1 VPGGEDPAYAQ
12 LGRDQPWDRY
22 WRKHADELGNVG
34 SDYKNILP
42 MLSFFDLLP
51 PWRTDP
57 NEHELRFELYRRGGR
72 HLDLSGAVSAGELV
86 TCGIASING
95 DTGKNPLPVPLTVA
109 DSPVTGTGTT
119 MVQFVL
125 PLDRSAM
132 DAPPTTQPINR

>member
-1 VPGGEDPAYAQ
+1 
-12 LGRDQPWDRY
+12 
-22 WRKHADELGNVG
+22 
-34 SDYKNILP
+34 
-42 MLSFFDLLP
+42 MLP

-125 PLDRSAM
+125 PLDRPAM